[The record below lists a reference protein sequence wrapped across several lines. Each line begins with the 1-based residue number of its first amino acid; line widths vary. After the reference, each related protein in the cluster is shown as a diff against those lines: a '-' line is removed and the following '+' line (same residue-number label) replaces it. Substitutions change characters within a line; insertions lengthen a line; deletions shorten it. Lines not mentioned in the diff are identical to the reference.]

1 MMSELTRELNEFDVE
16 LCTVLESERSKADQ
30 DIIELT
36 GFVLQLSRKF
46 DGREDPIEALNW
58 SRRNLRQ
65 TAAARRGR
73 HPYAH
78 AIKIEA
84 LRPHQALGLWP
95 PARYGRVIEVGA
107 SVGL

>member
-46 DGREDPIEALNW
+46 DGREDPIEAL
-58 SRRNLRQ
+58 
-65 TAAARRGR
+65 
-73 HPYAH
+73 
-78 AIKIEA
+78 
-84 LRPHQALGLWP
+84 RPHQALGLWP

-107 SVGL
+107 SVGR